1 MTLRAEP
8 DLERARQAV
17 VASHLQRLVATED
30 WDVFLAQVAEVEQQ
44 HLQAL
49 AKAPLDDV
57 IKLQGRIE
65 GIREVLR
72 LPQTLIAH
80 ARRP

>member
-1 MTLRAEP
+1 LALRAAPSLEK
-8 DLERARQAV
+8 ERAAV
-17 VASHLQRLVATED
+17 LAAHLQRLVGTQE
-30 WDVFLAQVAEVEQQ
+30 WDVFVERAGEVEQQ

-49 AKAPLDDV
+49 AKAPLADV
-57 IKLQGRIE
+57 PALQGRIE